1 MHPLT
6 EPLTAA
12 TRASIT
18 LPPSERPLFIGKH
31 LLAQAQNAKTLP
43 TATLASG
50 TATISKAALQQE
62 LVALAK
68 ILTDRNAVRGARLSG
83 EGCPGGVRGQ
93 RPPLGE
99 SGLRGSEGGGAE
111 AAHWLPTRPPS
122 TGAAIWMNIVL
133 LSGCTHVLGE
143 DFRQGCR
150 AMFVLSMY

>member
-43 TATLASG
+43 TPTLASG

-68 ILTDRNAVRGARLSG
+68 ILTDRNAVRRCV
-83 EGCPGGVRGQ
+83 ER
-93 RPPLGE
+93 
-99 SGLRGSEGGGAE
+99 
-111 AAHWLPTRPPS
+111 
-122 TGAAIWMNIVL
+122 
-133 LSGCTHVLGE
+133 
-143 DFRQGCR
+143 D
-150 AMFVLSMY
+150 